1 MDKINTSN
9 IENKNLEQVLF
20 YLERKKKYKKFNKK
34 ILSKLALKLV
44 LFSKKT
50 KDWRYINL
58 ALKIRDR
65 TDKNHLLNIEITN
78 VIKLIKK
85 NLFKK

>member
-65 TDKNHLLNIEITN
+65 TDKNHLLNIEIRS
-78 VIKLIKK
+78 
-85 NLFKK
+85 